1 MSQRKDKLG
10 RGKVVTEEKKAK
22 LRKVAENLGRKVALS
37 MPIVWPGG
45 SAEMELRV
53 LPFDVAQKA
62 SSKALAEVQL
72 MVGDNFIPRNEAGEA
87 LAAARAKHIV
97 ARACFVPETEELF
110 FDSPD
115 ELGSIATEMEIY
127 AVYKRYE
134 DHKEDTDPDL
144 HELSEED
151 LNIATGG
158 KSKGKHNEEQADAI
172 CGKQAKGTI
181 ASGCKPQA
189 IRRARSQR

>member
-151 LNIATGG
+151 LNIIDG
-158 KSKGKHNEEQADAI
+158 AI
-172 CGKQAKGTI
+172 KKKAGTSLRSI
-181 ASGCKPQA
+181 ASDLPKSSLLILVSRLVDALMEP
-189 IRRARSQR
+189 STST